1 MANIEKHTVTFKPD
15 NVTVQVTTGENL
27 LRAANA
33 AGVHINASC
42 GGEGT
47 CGKCRI
53 ILISGDIKTELTE
66 KLTRE
71 DFDLGYRLA
80 CRSSVESSI
89 EIEIPPETRI
99 DREFLKNKPDEAPTS
114 SGRLVTPIYRESL
127 ISGWFFNPTIKKKYI
142 EIDPPTVTDNVSDL
156 TRTLRAMNKQ
166 HHLDNITVDFDVIKK
181 LADTLRISNWKVT
194 VTVVNTRHE
203 SQLGENQTR
212 GSRKPKLINI
222 EPGDTTNDHYIIIID
237 IGTTTIC
244 GQILDIT
251 HRTVLAESSDYNSQI
266 SYGEDVISRIVYSLK
281 GNGLK
286 ILQDTVVKTIN
297 GIIDEL
303 LAETGIDRSLVS
315 HITVAGNTTMT
326 HLLLGLSPRYIR
338 EAPYTPTA
346 NYISPM
352 RAKSIG
358 INLCD
363 HVYLYAF
370 PLVSSFIGGDIVSG
384 ILASGFYQRDRN
396 TLYIDIGTNGE
407 IAYGNNEFIIS
418 ASCSAG
424 PAFEGGGIRHGMRAA
439 PGSIEDMH
447 ILPETCEPIIHTIG
461 HQKAKGICGSGLI
474 NIVAEL
480 LMRGILDPN
489 GKFVSDSGS
498 DRIRMG
504 PDGLEYVLLW
514 EKDGGTRDIVIT
526 EVDIDNF
533 MRAKGAMYAGY
544 QTLLESVGMSFEKL
558 DEIIVAGAFG
568 SFIDIEKAI
577 ITGLLPDI
585 PVDKYTFIG
594 NSSLL
599 GAKMITF
606 SNELLDDAERITKK
620 ITNFE
625 LSENPSF
632 MHHYVAALFF
642 PHTEMVNFP
651 NVMSR
656 FKNIENKCMIMRER
670 SVSR

>member
-1 MANIEKHTVTFKPD
+1 MITQEKHTVTFKPD
-15 NVTVQVTTGENL
+15 NVTLKVTKGENL

-53 ILISGDIKTELTE
+53 ILKSGDIITTRTE
-66 KLTRE
+66 KLSQE
-71 DFDLGYRLA
+71 DFDRGYRLA
-80 CRSSVESSI
+80 CRSSIESSI

-99 DREFLKNKPDEAPTS
+99 DREFLKNKPEETPAA

-127 ISGWFFNPTIKKKYI
+127 ISGWFFNPTLKKKFI
-142 EIDPPTVTDNVSDL
+142 EVDPPSVADNASDL
-156 TRTLRAMNKQ
+156 TRTLRALNKQ
-166 HHLDNITVDFDVIKK
+166 HHLDNITVDFNVIKK
-181 LADTLRISNWKVT
+181 LAETLRKSNWKVT
-194 VTVVNTRHE
+194 ATMVNTRNE
-203 SQLGENQTR
+203 AQLGDHQTR
-212 GSRKPKLINI
+212 GSRKPKLMNI
-222 EPGDTTNDHYIIIID
+222 EPGDTTKDHYIIVVD

-251 HRTVLAESSDYNSQI
+251 NRTVVAESSDYNSQV

-281 GNGLK
+281 GDGLK
-286 ILQDTVVKTIN
+286 TLQETVVKTIN
-297 GIIDEL
+297 GIIDEM
-303 LAETGIDRSLVS
+303 LAETGINRSLVS

-326 HLLLGLSPRYIR
+326 HLLLGLSPKYIR

-346 NYISPM
+346 NYISPT
-352 RAKSIG
+352 RAKYVG
-358 INLCD
+358 INLDD
-363 HVYLYAF
+363 HVYLYTF
-370 PLVSSFIGGDIVSG
+370 PMVSSFIGGDIVSG

-424 PAFEGGGIRHGMRAA
+424 PAFEGGGIKHGMRAA

-447 ILPETCEPIIHTIG
+447 IKPETCEPIIHTIG

-489 GKFVSDSGS
+489 GKFVTDSGS
-498 DRIRMG
+498 DRIRESE
-504 PDGLEYVLLW
+504 DGYEFVLCW
-514 EKDGGTRDIVIT
+514 EKDTGTRDIVIT

-544 QTLLESVGMSFEKL
+544 QTLLESVGMTFEKL

-568 SFIDIEKAI
+568 SFIDIDKAI

-585 PVDKYTFIG
+585 PVEKYTFIG

-632 MHHYVAALFF
+632 MNQYMAALFF
-642 PHTEMVNFP
+642 PHTEMDKFP
-651 NVMSR
+651 TVISR
-656 FKNIENKCMIMRER
+656 FKNIENRCAVMRER
-670 SVSR
+670 RHA